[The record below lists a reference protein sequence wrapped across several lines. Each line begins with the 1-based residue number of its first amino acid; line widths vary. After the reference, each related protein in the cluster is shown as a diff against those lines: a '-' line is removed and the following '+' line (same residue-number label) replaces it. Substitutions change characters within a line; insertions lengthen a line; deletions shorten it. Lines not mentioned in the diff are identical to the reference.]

1 MLGPVATLMEQK
13 LRLAFAPTM
22 LTITDQSALHH
33 GHAGAHPEGE
43 SHFFIH
49 IISDAFANKSRL
61 DSHRSV
67 YDALGAELINRVH
80 ALVLKLESPDEA
92 IT

>member
-13 LRLAFAPTM
+13 LRLAFAPTL

-43 SHFFIH
+43 SHFFVRVA
-49 IISDAFANKSRL
+49 SDYFTGKSRL
-61 DSHRSV
+61 ERHRSV
-67 YDALGAELINRVH
+67 YDALGPELITRVH
-80 ALVLKLESPDEA
+80 ALALKLETPKELDK
-92 IT
+92 